1 MDIKLRQW
9 LKESELRTN
18 RKPGWV
24 HYTLGTVCKSFCL
37 CNKATLT
44 PFVPF
49 PPHTDI
55 FQFQIW
61 YHVSD
66 FPSLWWVLWLA
77 SRRRVKSK
85 LSGALLNLRVP
96 LIPLPPLLLSFY
108 FHKTP
113 SQMLVALL
121 SFARFLPRPSFSS
134 TFFLH
139 LHFLSL
145 DGIRQG
151 EILTR
156 LGWRVAR
163 LGAWC
168 QWRVESLALFPLTGP
183 LHIPTSLSLPCRCL
197 CFPSLT
203 CCFFPCHS
211 Q

>member
-1 MDIKLRQW
+1 MDFKLRQW

-18 RKPGWV
+18 RKSGWV
-24 HYTLGTVCKSFCL
+24 HYTLGTVCKSFL
-37 CNKATLT
+37 
-44 PFVPF
+44 F
-49 PPHTDI
+49 PPPIHTDI

-61 YHVSD
+61 YHFSD

-77 SRRRVKSK
+77 SRRWLKSK

-96 LIPLPPLLLSFY
+96 LIPLLPLLSFY

-113 SQMLVALL
+113 SQMLVARL
-121 SFARFLPRPSFSS
+121 SFARFLPWPSLSS

-156 LGWRVAR
+156 LVWRVAR

-168 QWRVESLALFPLTGP
+168 QWD
-183 LHIPTSLSLPCRCL
+183 LSP
-197 CFPSLT
+197 
-203 CCFFPCHS
+203 
-211 Q
+211 